1 MARSDFEGKVALVT
15 GAARGIGAA
24 VARTLAERG
33 ATVAAV
39 DADRAGVTSLA
50 DELCAAGLRV
60 TGYFGDVTDSS
71 AVDSLV
77 ASVEYDLAPIDVLV
91 NVAGILRTGS
101 ILDMSDEDWAA
112 MFAVNTTGVFT
123 MSRAVA
129 KSMISRRSGAIVTVA
144 SNAGHVP
151 RVGMGGYAPTKAAS
165 AMFTKCLGLEL
176 AEYGIRCNVVS
187 PGSTDTPMLQGMWA
201 DESGRQA
208 TIDGSLST
216 FKVGIPLRKL
226 ATPADIAAAVAFLAS
241 DDAGHITMH
250 DLCVDGGAA
259 LGA

>member
-1 MARSDFEGKVALVT
+1 MTRAGFEGKVALVT

-39 DADRAGVTSLA
+39 DADGAGVTRLA
-50 DELCAAGLRV
+50 DDLTSAGYRV
-60 TGYFGDVTDSS
+60 RAYEGDVTDSS
-71 AVDSLV
+71 AVESLV
-77 ASVEYDLAPIDVLV
+77 ARVEYDLAPIDVLV

-112 MFAVNTTGVFT
+112 MFAVNTTGVFNA
-123 MSRAVA
+123 SRAVA
-129 KSMISRRSGAIVTVA
+129 KSMIARRSGSIVTVA
-144 SNAGHVP
+144 SNAGSVP
-151 RVGMGGYAPTKAAS
+151 RVGMGGYSPSKAAS
-165 AMFTKCLGLEL
+165 SMFTKCLGLEL

-187 PGSTDTPMLQGMWA
+187 PGSTDTPMLHGMWA

-208 TIDGSLST
+208 TIDGSLAT

-226 ATPADIAAAVAFLAS
+226 ATPDDVAAAVAFLAS
-241 DDAGHITMH
+241 DEASHITMH